1 MRVNVVCSK
10 GRDIDGKA
18 AGKDDCGTTK
28 AHDDPD
34 REPKAA
40 AQMIL
45 LAPGARPRGY
55 FEVVILII
63 EYMDV

>member
-10 GRDIDGKA
+10 GRDID
-18 AGKDDCGTTK
+18 GKDDCGTTK

-45 LAPGARPRGY
+45 LAPGARPQGY